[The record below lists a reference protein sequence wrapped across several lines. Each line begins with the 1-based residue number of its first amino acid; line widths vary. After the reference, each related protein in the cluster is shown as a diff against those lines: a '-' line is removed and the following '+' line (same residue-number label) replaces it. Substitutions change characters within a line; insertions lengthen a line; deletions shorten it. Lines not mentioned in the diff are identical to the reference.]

1 MGLTMHLMFSN
12 NNKLSSD
19 TKRFHFFFRSGDKIY
34 VFFLFFYYLA
44 VNEN

>member
-12 NNKLSSD
+12 NNKLNKIRGD
-19 TKRFHFFFRSGDKIY
+19 FIFFRSGDKIY
-34 VFFLFFYYLA
+34 VLLFFYYYLA